1 MTSTVLAT
9 SPNHVS
15 VWELTVCHE
24 FRDGPDRIVSCKGG
38 LKSNDVRMTKKAA
51 NSDLA
56 RNTLNVLQA
65 LSASEAAETTKELR
79 INQWLFFLAKRC
91 RNCNILLAGFFER
104 SFPDGDASV

>member
-1 MTSTVLAT
+1 MGGDRAMNDAGARVEIVHGRENRTQNGA
-9 SPNHVS
+9 NHEFGQPRRVDRCQDVAS
-15 VWELTVCHE
+15 RAVCHE

-65 LSASEAAETTKELR
+65 L
-79 INQWLFFLAKRC
+79 F
-91 RNCNILLAGFFER
+91 AGFFER

>member
-65 LSASEAAETTKELR
+65 LSASEAVETTKKLW
-79 INQWLFFLAKRC
+79 INHQWVFFGETMQKL
-91 RNCNILLAGFFER
+91 
-104 SFPDGDASV
+104 